1 MDHYAN
7 PIIAKYFEVIEDY
20 TADFEFYDR
29 LAKEGHRKF
38 LDVGS
43 GTGRIAR
50 RLGRQA
56 INVTGIEHS
65 QAMIDQAVGHSEHS
79 SMSKFVHY
87 VNEDARSF
95 SLSES
100 NFDVAFLAEYTFNAL
115 LETEDHIRCLQSVY
129 KHLRVGGE
137 LVIHLFLPN
146 PSYFASLPV
155 GGIGG
160 ATWEFVGNFSLDD
173 GATLVVSKANSY
185 SRTTQTVHSDVVYE
199 EVAASGA
206 TRKFVSTVNTHA
218 FNRSEIEL
226 LLRLTGF
233 NEPRFFGDFGGGP
246 LTEESWEM
254 IVRCTKDAPAASSPA
269 RADS

>member
-20 TADFEFYDR
+20 TADFDFYDR

-38 LDVGS
+38 LDIGS

-56 INVTGIEHS
+56 VNVTGIEHS
-65 QAMIDQAVGHSEHS
+65 QAMIDQALGHSEHS
-79 SMSKFVHY
+79 SMSKFVNY

-95 SLSES
+95 YLRES

-115 LETEDHIRCLQSVY
+115 LETEDHIRCLQSIY
-129 KHLRVGGE
+129 NHLRVKGE
-137 LVIHLFLPN
+137 LV
-146 PSYFASLPV
+146 
-155 GGIGG
+155 IGG
-160 ATWEFVGNFSLDD
+160 ATWEFVGSFSLDD
-173 GATLVVSKANSY
+173 DATLLVSKANSY

-199 EVAASGA
+199 EVSASGV

-218 FNRSEIEL
+218 FTRSEIEL

-233 NEPRFFGDFGGGP
+233 SEPHFFGDFEGGP
-246 LTEESWEM
+246 LTDESWEM
-254 IVRCTKDAPAASSPA
+254 IVRCRKGIPNPSILAGTD
-269 RADS
+269 

>member
-20 TADFEFYDR
+20 TADFDFYDR

-38 LDVGS
+38 LDIGS

-56 INVTGIEHS
+56 VNVTGIEHS
-65 QAMIDQAVGHSEHS
+65 QAMIDQALGHSEHS
-79 SMSKFVHY
+79 SMSKFVNY

-95 SLSES
+95 YLRES

-115 LETEDHIRCLQSVY
+115 LETEDHIRCLQSIY
-129 KHLRVGGE
+129 NHLRVKGE
-137 LVIHLFLPN
+137 LVIHLFSPN
-146 PSYFASLPV
+146 PSYFAALPV

-160 ATWEFVGNFSLDD
+160 ATWEFVGSFSLDD
-173 GATLVVSKANSY
+173 DATLLVSKANSY

-199 EVAASGA
+199 EVSASGV

-218 FNRSEIEL
+218 FTRSEIEL

-233 NEPRFFGDFGGGP
+233 SEPHFFGDFEGGP
-246 LTEESWEM
+246 LTDESWEM
-254 IVRCTKDAPAASSPA
+254 IVRCRKGIPNPSILAGTD
-269 RADS
+269 